1 MIGYQIVSILGINYG
16 LNPVSNM
23 MSQSSHQYPK
33 SLTFADL
40 ASVLPSEASQYSNN
54 MSHPYSDPNLVGNY
68 SYVPSNL
75 PVISENSG
83 NMSLTQALHHFMT
96 NTNKNIIE
104 QVSIFCISCKSGR
117 HLSYVFAPF

>member
-1 MIGYQIVSILGINYG
+1 
-16 LNPVSNM
+16 

-54 MSHPYSDPNLVGNY
+54 MSHPYSDPNLIGNY
-68 SYVPSNL
+68 SYIPSNL

-96 NTNKNIIE
+96 NSNKNIIE

-117 HLSYVFAPF
+117 HLYVFLSFGTFGVIFDLFLVSENLEIVF